1 MNAMQVRL
9 VQESFAK
16 VEPIAAQ
23 AAQMFYRRLFELD
36 PSLKKLFRG
45 DMTEQGRKLM
55 NMIGAAVRGLD
66 NVERLVPVLQN
77 LGRRHCG
84 YGVKDKDYAT
94 VAQALLWTLEKGLG
108 AGFTPA
114 VKEAWVAVYTVMA
127 DTMKAAANKAGV
139 VSGNKERG
147 MFRNLS
153 IKARLIGV
161 IGLLSVLMTGIGIV
175 GMYGM
180 QQANHSIQTVYDDR
194 TVPVGQLGQIAR
206 YVEQNR
212 IYVLDAIFHPT
223 PENIQRRGRQM
234 DETVKK
240 ISDLWKAYTATAMTP
255 DEKVLADKFLSVR
268 TKYVS
273 EGLLP
278 TMAALRAG
286 DIKRASQLH
295 NDIVQPANVAAREAA
310 DALIKLQLD
319 VAKETYDAALKRS
332 DWIRTMSLISILS
345 GLLLAAV
352 AGFFLIRAIVRPLAA
367 AIGHFEEIGRGNYK
381 NTIEVHANDEAGKV
395 LSSLRDMQ
403 EKLDADITEAN
414 RAAAENLRIKNALDK
429 VESNVMMADPD
440 GKIIYMNE
448 TVTAM
453 MAGNEAELKKV
464 LPQFDSRKLIGANF
478 DIFHKNPAHQ
488 RGLLSG
494 LRSTHKA
501 QIKVGS
507 LTFNLT
513 ANPVVDAKG
522 ERVGTVVEWK
532 DATLELAAREKELRE
547 GAENL
552 RIKNALDKVE
562 SNVMMADADMN
573 IIYMNETVT
582 AMMNRNEVELK
593 KVLPQFDSRRLIG
606 ANIDVF
612 HKNPAHQRGMLVN
625 LRTAHKTQIKVGTL
639 TFGLTATPVFDAKG
653 ERVGTVVEWKDRTI
667 EVAVEEE
674 VSGIVKAA
682 GQGDFTRRVELT
694 GKDGFFKVLAE
705 NINSLL
711 QTSSVGLNEV
721 VRVLSALAK
730 GDLTEKITND
740 YAGTFGQLKDDSNQT
755 VAQLNAIITQIKE
768 ATDGINISSKEI
780 SQGNTDLS
788 SRTEQQASSLEETAS
803 SMEELTSTVKQNAE
817 NAKQAN
823 QLAAGASDIALRGGQ
838 VVGQVVETMTA
849 ISDSSKKI
857 VDIISVIDGIA
868 FQTNILA
875 LNAAV
880 EAARAGEQ
888 GRGFAVVASEVRN
901 LAQRSAAAAKEI
913 KELITNSV
921 EKVGSGT
928 KLVDEAGKTME
939 EIVQAVKRVT
949 DIMGEISAAS
959 MEQSTGIEQV
969 NQAITQMDQV
979 TQQNA
984 ALVEEVAATA
994 ESLQEQAQG
1003 LIEAVA
1009 VFRMEQGAGAAGGT
1023 RTAAKR
1029 PGNVTPMP
1037 SRSEKKTDT
1046 AAKPASRPAPKA
1058 VKVAGGEE
1066 WNEF

>member
-1 MNAMQVRL
+1 
-9 VQESFAK
+9 
-16 VEPIAAQ
+16 
-23 AAQMFYRRLFELD
+23 MF
-36 PSLKKLFRG
+36 
-45 DMTEQGRKLM
+45 
-55 NMIGAAVRGLD
+55 
-66 NVERLVPVLQN
+66 
-77 LGRRHCG
+77 
-84 YGVKDKDYAT
+84 KDI
-94 VAQALLWTLEKGLG
+94 
-108 AGFTPA
+108 
-114 VKEAWVAVYTVMA
+114 
-127 DTMKAAANKAGV
+127 
-139 VSGNKERG
+139 
-147 MFRNLS
+147 S

-161 IGLLSVLMTGIGIV
+161 IGMLSVVLIGVGTLGLVGMQKANEGLLSV
-175 GMYGM
+175 Y
-180 QQANHSIQTVYDDR
+180 QDR
-194 TVPVGQLGQIAR
+194 TIPTGQIAAIR
-206 YVEQNR
+206 NRLMQNR
-212 IYVLDAIFHPT
+212 LAIAVSLVTPT
-223 PENIQRRGRQM
+223 AEEIRRNTEVVDKNIG
-234 DETVKK
+234 EITSIWEK
-240 ISDLWKAYTATAMTP
+240 YTAGVRNAE
-255 DEKVLADKFLSVR
+255 EKKAADKFADDRKKFVG
-268 TKYVS
+268 
-273 EGLLP
+273 EGLKP
-278 TMAALRAG
+278 AIAALRA
-286 DIKRASQLH
+286 
-295 NDIVQPANVAAREAA
+295 NNVREANRVVLEA
-310 DALIKLQLD
+310 VRPFFVPVGEGIDKLMTLQQEL
-319 VAKETYDAALKRS
+319 AKQEYDEANARFSLFRNLAIAA
-332 DWIRTMSLISILS
+332 IAI
-345 GLLLAAV
+345 GVLLAAV
-352 AGFFLIRAIVRPLAA
+352 LGFFLIRAIVRPLTA
-367 AIGHFEEIGRGNYK
+367 AIGHFEEIGKGNYK
-381 NTIEVHANDEAGKV
+381 NHIEVQANDEAGKV

-403 EKLDADITEAN
+403 AKLDADISEAN
-414 RAAAENLRIKNALDK
+414 RVANENLRIKSALDK
-429 VESNVMMADPD
+429 VDSNVMMADPD

-913 KELITNSV
+913 KELISDSV

-984 ALVEEVAATA
+984 ALVEEVAATS
-994 ESLQEQAQG
+994 ESLQEQAQS
-1003 LIEAVA
+1003 LIQAVA
-1009 VFRMEQGAGAAGGT
+1009 VFRLEQGAGAAGGA
-1023 RTAAKR
+1023 RTAVKR
-1029 PGNVTPMP
+1029 PSNVTPMP
-1037 SRSEKKTDT
+1037 ARSERKAEAAAPAVKP
-1046 AAKPASRPAPKA
+1046 AAKPATRLAPKDA
-1058 VKVAGGEE
+1058 PRTKVAGGEDE
-1066 WNEF
+1066 WKEF